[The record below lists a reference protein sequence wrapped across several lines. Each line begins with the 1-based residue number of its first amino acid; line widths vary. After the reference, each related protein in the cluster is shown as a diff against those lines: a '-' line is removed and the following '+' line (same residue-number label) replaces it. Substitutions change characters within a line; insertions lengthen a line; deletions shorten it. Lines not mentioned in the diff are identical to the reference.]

1 LRRGVCGFLGLLLLS
16 IGLGCGSSDGGG
28 SNTASFRLVQASP
41 DAPLSNV
48 IIDGKTQSSN
58 VSYGNA
64 TAYLSVKTGSRH
76 LQLVPV
82 NASKAIYDAN
92 LSFASNAKET
102 LLLTGPVAQLQPI
115 TLTDAGTTPPS
126 GDGSVRI
133 INLSSKMGPADVYI
147 TVGNASLVG
156 ATPVT
161 TSLAFGK
168 DTGYQ
173 SVLAGQ
179 YQVFLT
185 APGTNNAYL
194 STGPLSITA
203 AQNQTIV
210 ILDQPGGGF
219 TFSPLQ
225 DQ

>member
-1 LRRGVCGFLGLLLLS
+1 LGLLLLS
-16 IGLGCGSSDGGG
+16 IGLACGSSGD

-41 DAPLSNV
+41 DAPSSNLV
-48 IIDGKTQSSN
+48 IDGKTQSSN
-58 VSYGNA
+58 ISYDNA
-64 TAYLSVKTGSRH
+64 TAYLTVKTGSRH
-76 LQLVPV
+76 VQLVPV

-115 TLTDAGTTPPS
+115 TLSDAGTTPPS
-126 GDGSVRI
+126 GDGSVRV
-133 INLSSKMGPADVYI
+133 INVSSKMGPADVYI
-147 TVGNASLVG
+147 TVGNASLTG
-156 ATPVT
+156 ATPVA

-168 DTGYQ
+168 DSGYQ

-185 APGTNNAYL
+185 APGTNNAFL
-194 STGPLSITA
+194 STGPLSMTA

-210 ILDQPGGGF
+210 VLDQPGGGF